1 MYCPKCGTQNADDAS
16 FCRGC
21 GANVSLV
28 PQALA
33 GHMPAPIAPGAH
45 GLTEGHQTDRHK
57 RVDPPNLTYAIVKS
71 FIGIAFIFVALAV
84 RESFQIAGHIWWF
97 WMLIPA
103 AGSLGAGVAEFLRL
117 YQQQPHEQQPRPLQ
131 GNAYVPPAVSQAP
144 RAAELPPRHAVP
156 DIYAPSSVTENTT
169 KLLDKDQ

>member
-33 GHMPAPIAPGAH
+33 GHAPAPVVAGEHALPAGRQRNEH
-45 GLTEGHQTDRHK
+45 RRTE
-57 RVDPPNLTYAIVKS
+57 PPNLSYAIVKT
-71 FIGIAFIFVALAV
+71 FVGIAFIFVALAV
-84 RESFQIAGHIWWF
+84 KDVYQIAGQVWWF
-97 WMLIPA
+97 WLLIPA
-103 AGSLGAGVAEFLRL
+103 AGSLGSGVAEFVRL
-117 YQQQPHEQQPRPLQ
+117 FQRQPAQQLPAA
-131 GNAYVPPAVSQAP
+131 NAYVPPAVSQAA
-144 RAAELPPRHAVP
+144 RATELPPRRVAP
-156 DIYAPSSVTENTT
+156 DIYKPSSVTENTT

>member
-1 MYCPKCGTQNADDAS
+1 MYCPKCGTQNVEDAS

-33 GHMPAPIAPGAH
+33 GHLPSQLG
-45 GLTEGHQTDRHK
+45 EGQTGREKEDDDD
-57 RVDPPNLTYAIVKS
+57 DPPNLTSGIVK
-71 FIGIAFIFVALAV
+71 FLVGIAFIVVAFSV
-84 RESFQIAGHIWWF
+84 RNTWQIAGQIWWF

-103 AGSLGAGVAEFLRL
+103 AGSLGTGIAELCRVSQYEKSRQL
-117 YQQQPHEQQPRPLQ
+117 PA
-131 GNAYVPPAVSQAP
+131 GNAYMPPAISAP
-144 RAAELPPRHAVP
+144 PATHGAELPPRRHHVS
-156 DIYAPSSVTENTT
+156 DIYTPSSVTENTT

>member
-45 GLTEGHQTDRHK
+45 GLTDSHQTDRHK

-71 FIGIAFIFVALAV
+71 FVGIAFVLVALSV
-84 RESFQIAGHIWWF
+84 RDVYQIAGQIWWF
-97 WMLIPA
+97 WLLIPA
-103 AGSLGAGVAEFLRL
+103 AGSLGSGIAEFVRL
-117 YQQQPHEQQPRPLQ
+117 YQQQHQPARQLPS
-131 GNAYVPPAVSQAP
+131 GNAYVPPAVSQATG
-144 RAAELPPRHAVP
+144 ASELPPAHINA
-156 DIYAPSSVTENTT
+156 DFYTPSSVTENTT
-169 KLLDKDQ
+169 KLLEKDR

>member
-33 GHMPAPIAPGAH
+33 GHTPAPVAPETH
-45 GLTEGHQTDRHK
+45 GLTSEGRRDRHK
-57 RVDPPNLTYAIVKS
+57 RVDPPNLTYAIVRS
-71 FIGIAFIFVALAV
+71 FVGIAFLLVALAV
-84 RESFQIAGHIWWF
+84 KNSYQIAGHVWWF

-103 AGSLGAGVAEFLRL
+103 AASLGSGVAEFARL
-117 YQQQPHEQQPRPLQ
+117 YQRRTPQQFPA
-131 GNAYVPPAVSQAP
+131 GSAYVPPAVSQAP
-144 RAAELPPRHAVP
+144 RAAEFPPHHAVP
-156 DIYAPSSVTENTT
+156 DSYTRTSVTENTT